1 MGKGYKCIQNTYNF
15 HFSSADDVRGDAG
28 VRDTFIFNIPQL
40 PTLDR
45 NESKTG
51 IFCLKSVLI
60 GKQDSVNNIANNDC
74 IFIQIDGLS
83 IRPQNITNGII
94 SSRFMIPNQTP
105 DSVQNVLQ
113 HNINGLAAGGD
124 GAQGGNQQIPAHLIP
139 TFNTKTGGE
148 LYNPYKCICGNPTGN
163 SQIRVSLF
171 EQDNTPLTAQAGNL
185 DQLDF
190 HLTFDIELIT
200 PEEDQNL

>member
-15 HFSSADDVRGDAG
+15 HFSSSDDVRGDAG
-28 VRDTFIFNIPQL
+28 VRQTFIFNIPQL

-51 IFCLKSVLI
+51 IFRLKSALV
-60 GKQDSVNNIANNDC
+60 GQQDNVDNIANNDC

-83 IRPQNITNGII
+83 IRPQNINNAIV
-94 SSRFMIPNQTP
+94 SNRFMIPNKSA
-105 DSVQNVLQ
+105 DYVSVVPN
-113 HNINGLAAGGD
+113 HNINGLAAGGA
-124 GAQGGNQQIPAHLIP
+124 GLQGGNQQEVAHQIPVFS
-139 TFNTKTGGE
+139 TRTGGE
-148 LYNPYKCICGNPTGN
+148 LNTPYECICGNPTGN

-171 EQDNTPLTAQAGNL
+171 TQGNAPIVAQAGALAN
-185 DQLDF
+185 LDF
-190 HLTFDIELIT
+190 HLVFDIELIK